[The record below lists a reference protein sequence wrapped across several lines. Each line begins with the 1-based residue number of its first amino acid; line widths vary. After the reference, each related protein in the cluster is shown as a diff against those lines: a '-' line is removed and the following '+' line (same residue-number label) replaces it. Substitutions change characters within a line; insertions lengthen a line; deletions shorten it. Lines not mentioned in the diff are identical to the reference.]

1 MENYDLT
8 TIVEQTAL
16 NVNTIGKS
24 LGVLTASIGEIKTEL
39 NDIKAQ
45 IGDNRAE
52 IETMKR
58 KERIERTEAR
68 RLRAAIHARVDY
80 LLDIE
85 KEGGVITKQSLLND
99 KKYRGGF
106 IGRCYH
112 DARHHSRLGT
122 PYYDTTK
129 QDFKET
135 MKYIE
140 MWVPEV
146 QYEGRTGVEAYKRYL
161 DDRANT

>member
-1 MENYDLT
+1 MSDFDIT
-8 TIVEQTAL
+8 TIVQQTAL

-24 LGVLTASIGEIKTEL
+24 LGVLTASIGEIKNEI

-58 KERIERTEAR
+58 KERIDRTEAR
-68 RLRAAIHARVDY
+68 RLRAAIHARVD
-80 LLDIE
+80 LLLNITR
-85 KEGGVITKQSLLND
+85 EGGVVTKGSLLND

-112 DARHHSRLGT
+112 DARHYSRLGT

-129 QDFKET
+129 QDYKET
-135 MKYIE
+135 IAYIANWE
-140 MWVPEV
+140 PEV
-146 QYEGRTGVEAYKRYL
+146 QYAGLTGTDAYKKYL
-161 DDRANT
+161 DDRASA